1 MPRDLWCNA
10 MDIAKSNIV
19 KSIAGRDA
27 GDLFFV
33 LATEGDFL
41 LLADGKRRRVES
53 PKRKRRKHVI
63 LVPHSD
69 TPLAGKI
76 RSNEKITNSELR
88 KAIAAMSGGNQD
100 QEG

>member
-1 MPRDLWCNA
+1 

-33 LATEGDFL
+33 LAAEGDFL
-41 LLADGKRRRVES
+41 LLADGKRRRVEL
-53 PKRKRRKHVI
+53 PKRKRRKHVV
-63 LVPHSD
+63 LVAQSD
-69 TPLAGKI
+69 VPVAQKI
-76 RSNEKITNSELR
+76 RSSEKITNSELR
-88 KAIAAMSGGNQD
+88 RAIAAFRGGNQD

>member
-1 MPRDLWCNA
+1 

-33 LATEGDFL
+33 LETQGDFL
-41 LLADGKRRRVES
+41 LLADGKRRKLET
-53 PKRKRRKHVI
+53 PKRKRRKHVV
-63 LVPHSD
+63 LVAQSD
-69 TPLAGKI
+69 VPVAQKI
-76 RSNEKITNSELR
+76 RSSEKITNSELR
-88 KAIAAMSGGNQD
+88 RAIAAYSGGNQD